1 MFNATQIIADTFE
14 GIGIK
19 FRIEEDEN
27 TSCVNAVYGIPC
39 GPSVNI
45 RFISADD
52 DTDVAVRVFSL
63 FNSIPEEKELAMHRA
78 ISDIHRRVRYT
89 KFYLDTDMDINMA
102 YDVPSEVSYDD
113 LGAVCIEIFL
123 RVTHILRNEYHP
135 LAQALYEG
143 GFKPKDIFEEMAK
156 LEMLRMM
163 KETAENP
170 IVIDNDDEEDSLSCS
185 HGSGA

>member
-14 GIGIK
+14 EIGIK
-19 FRIEEDEN
+19 FRIEENEK
-27 TSCVNAVYGIPC
+27 TSCVNAEYGIPC
-39 GPSVNI
+39 GPAVNI

-52 DTDVAVRVFSL
+52 DTGVAVRVFSL
-63 FNSIPEEKELAMHRA
+63 FNSIPEEKELAMYRA
-78 ISDIHRRVRYT
+78 FSDIYSRVRYT
-89 KFYLDTDMDINMA
+89 TFYFDTDMDINMA

-113 LGAVCIEIFL
+113 LGAVCLEILLKVTYML
-123 RVTHILRNEYHP
+123 RKEYHT

-185 HGSGA
+185 HGFGA